1 MYTEYTDEHRGT
13 NFSNMLYTDV
23 DDLLNNKQSLN
34 LNPLETSLNHIE
46 IESESDLNS
55 STNEDLN
62 SI

>member
-34 LNPLETSLNHIE
+34 
-46 IESESDLNS
+46 
-55 STNEDLN
+55 
-62 SI
+62 